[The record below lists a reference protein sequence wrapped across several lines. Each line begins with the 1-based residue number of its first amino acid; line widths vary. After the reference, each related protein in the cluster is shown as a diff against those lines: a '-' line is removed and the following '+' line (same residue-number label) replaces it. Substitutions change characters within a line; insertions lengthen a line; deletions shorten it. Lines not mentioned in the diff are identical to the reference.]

1 MNLLNRWMPWPAL
14 ALLAA
19 APLAHAALGGAPTT
33 VDADRLAM
41 NANVVSQPGALF
53 TVHTLTLPR
62 GTEVREYVSA
72 AGVVFAVAWQGPAMP
87 DLRRLLG
94 IHADEAGAT
103 MREFRHKHGG
113 IGPIAAETDDLVIQS
128 GGHMGAFRG
137 RAWQPSAVPT
147 GFSVSDIQ

>member
-1 MNLLNRWMPWPAL
+1 MNLLHRWLPVCSL

-19 APLAHAALGGAPTT
+19 SPLAHAALGSAPTS

-41 NANVVSQPGALF
+41 RANVVSQSTGLF

-62 GTEVREYVSA
+62 GTVVREYVSA
-72 AGVVFAVAWQGPAMP
+72 AGIVFAVAWQGPAMP

-94 IHADEAGAT
+94 THADEAAT
-103 MREFRHKHGG
+103 SMRAFRNKHGG
-113 IGPIAAETDDLVIQS
+113 IGPISAQTDDLVIQS

-137 RAWQPSAVPT
+137 RAWQPSAIPS
-147 GFSVSDIQ
+147 GFSVSDID